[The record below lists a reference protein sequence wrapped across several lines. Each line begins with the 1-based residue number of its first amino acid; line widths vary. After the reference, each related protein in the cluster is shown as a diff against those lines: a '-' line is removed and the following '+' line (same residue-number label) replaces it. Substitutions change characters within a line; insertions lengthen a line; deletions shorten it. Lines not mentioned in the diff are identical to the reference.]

1 MYFRYTHL
9 CRVTRLRLDMGFL
22 SLLEMDEPNYRQH
35 WLAQHQKILRVSPL
49 LISIVFIATGLVL
62 WTTGTFNIETV
73 GYTSIFFL
81 AFIGAALI
89 FLPVSALAAVCV
101 AVAVDLN
108 PFVVAVVAASA
119 ESIGELTGYMAGMG
133 GKSFF
138 ERNRFYLRFK
148 QLFLRYAGLTLV
160 LFSIIPNPLFDIIG
174 VAAGSILYP
183 VKRFLLLV
191 FIGKAIK
198 FTWVGLGCYYGA
210 TWF

>member
-1 MYFRYTHL
+1 
-9 CRVTRLRLDMGFL
+9 
-22 SLLEMDEPNYRQH
+22 MDEPNYRQH
-35 WLAQHQKILRVSPL
+35 WLAQHQKLLRVSPL
-49 LISIVFIATGLVL
+49 FISAAFIATGLVL

-73 GYTSIFFL
+73 GYTSIWVL
-81 AFIGAALI
+81 SFIAAALV

-148 QLFLRYAGLTLV
+148 NLFSRYASLTL
-160 LFSIIPNPLFDIIG
+160 LIGSAIPNPLFDILG
-174 VAAGSILYP
+174 VIAGSTLYP
-183 VKRFLLLV
+183 VRKFLLLV
-191 FIGKAIK
+191 FIGKTIK
-198 FTWVGLGCYYGA
+198 FGWVGLGCYYGA

>member
-1 MYFRYTHL
+1 MGFHSL
-9 CRVTRLRLDMGFL
+9 LDM
-22 SLLEMDEPNYRQH
+22 DDPNYQQH
-35 WLAQHQKILRVSPL
+35 WLAQHQKLLRVSPL
-49 LISIVFIATGLVL
+49 FISAAFIATGLVL
-62 WTTGTFNIETV
+62 WTTGTFNIEAV
-73 GYTSIFFL
+73 GYTSIWVIG
-81 AFIGAALI
+81 FIGASLL
-89 FLPVSALAAVCV
+89 FLPLSVLASVCV

-108 PFVVAVVAASA
+108 RFIVAVVAASA

-138 ERNRFYLRFK
+138 ERKRFYLRFK
-148 QLFLRYAGLTLV
+148 NFFLRYAGLTLV

-198 FTWVGLGCYYGA
+198 FTWVGVGCYYGA

>member
-1 MYFRYTHL
+1 
-9 CRVTRLRLDMGFL
+9 
-22 SLLEMDEPNYRQH
+22 MDESNYQQH

-49 LISIVFIATGLVL
+49 FISAAFIATGLVL
-62 WTTGTFNIETV
+62 WATGTFNIETV

-81 AFIGAALI
+81 SFIAAALI
-89 FLPVSALAAVCV
+89 FLPVSALASVCV
-101 AVAVDLN
+101 AVVVDLN

-119 ESIGELTGYMAGMG
+119 ESIGELTGYLAGMG
-133 GKSFF
+133 GKAIFD
-138 ERNRFYLRFK
+138 RNRFYLRFK
-148 QLFLRYAGLTLV
+148 NLFSRYAAFTL
-160 LFSIIPNPLFDIIG
+160 LFGSAIPNPLFDVMG

-191 FIGKAIK
+191 FIGKVVK

>member
-1 MYFRYTHL
+1 
-9 CRVTRLRLDMGFL
+9 
-22 SLLEMDEPNYRQH
+22 MDESNYQQH
-35 WLAQHQKILRVSPL
+35 WLAQHQKFLTRVSPL
-49 LISIVFIATGLVL
+49 LISIVFVATGLVL
-62 WTTGTFNIETV
+62 WATGTFNIETV

-89 FLPVSALAAVCV
+89 FLPVSALATVCV

-108 PFVVAVVAASA
+108 PFIVAVVAASA

-138 ERNRFYLRFK
+138 ERKRFYLRFK
-148 QLFLRYAGLTLV
+148 NFFLRYAGLTLV

-191 FIGKAIK
+191 FIGKTIK

>member
-1 MYFRYTHL
+1 
-9 CRVTRLRLDMGFL
+9 
-22 SLLEMDEPNYRQH
+22 MDESNYQQH

-49 LISIVFIATGLVL
+49 FISAAFIATGLVL
-62 WTTGTFNIETV
+62 WATGTFNIETV

-81 AFIGAALI
+81 SFIAAALI
-89 FLPVSALAAVCV
+89 FLPVSALASVCV
-101 AVAVDLN
+101 AVVVDLN

-119 ESIGELTGYMAGMG
+119 ESIGELTGYLAGMG
-133 GKSFF
+133 GKAIFD
-138 ERNRFYLRFK
+138 RNRFYLRFK
-148 QLFLRYAGLTLV
+148 NLFSRYASLTL
-160 LFSIIPNPLFDIIG
+160 LIGSAIPNPLFDVMG

-191 FIGKAIK
+191 FIGKVGK